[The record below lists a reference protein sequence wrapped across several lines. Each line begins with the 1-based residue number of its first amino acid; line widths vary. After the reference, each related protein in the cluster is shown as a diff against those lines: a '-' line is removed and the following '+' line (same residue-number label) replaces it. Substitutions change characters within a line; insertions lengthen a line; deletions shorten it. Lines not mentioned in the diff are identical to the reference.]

1 MKTLILSG
9 FGTNCERETRYACER
24 AGAPLGT
31 GPVDVRHISEIYADG
46 IDLDAYRFLILI
58 GGFMDGDDLGSG
70 RACANRFRNRPL
82 PAALGGGTFLDR
94 LRGFIDDGRLV
105 LAICNVFQVLVTLGL
120 LPGDQRFGDAE
131 SGDSGPGLRGKA
143 HDGVQDAVQEGAQTV
158 SLTTNARGR
167 FEDRWVRLRM
177 DPASPCVFTHGL
189 DSIELP
195 VRHGEGRIAGR
206 SDAQLAALVEGHLTP
221 LRYCLPDGSPTEEY
235 PANPNGSPYGI
246 ASLCN
251 RRGTVMGLMPHP
263 EAFNHY
269 TNHPQWTRRPVP
281 PEAEDGDGLALFRNA
296 YMYLAGQA
304 GGAGGSRSDHAAAVR
319 K

>member
-24 AGAPLGT
+24 AGAALGA
-31 GPVDVRHISEIYADG
+31 GPVDVRHISEIYAG
-46 IDLDAYRFLILI
+46 GLDLGEYRFLILI

-70 RACANRFRNRPL
+70 RACANRFRDRPL

-94 LRGFIDDGRLV
+94 LRDFIDDGRLV
-105 LAICNVFQVLVTLGL
+105 LGICNGFQVLVKLGL
-120 LPGDQRFGDAE
+120 LPGQPE
-131 SGDSGPGLRGKA
+131 RGRKERSK
-143 HDGVQDAVQEGAQTV
+143 DGAAQTV
-158 SLTTNARGR
+158 SLTNNARGR

-177 DPASPCVFTHGL
+177 DPASPCVFTRGV

-206 SDAQLAALVEGHLTP
+206 SDDQLAALVERHLTP

-251 RRGTVMGLMPHP
+251 ERGTVMGLMPHP
-263 EAFNHY
+263 EAFNHF
-269 TNHPQWTRRPVP
+269 TNHPQWTRRPFP
-281 PEAEDGDGLALFRNA
+281 PGEAEQDGDGLALFRNA
-296 YMYLAGQA
+296 YAYLAGQA
-304 GGAGGSRSDHAAAVR
+304 GRG
-319 K
+319 